1 MCLRHGRV
9 CLHSPAPPCRPR
21 HQRVKSRGAVGR
33 GGGAPPRLSWVASIR
48 SLYST
53 PRLPPWSWTVVLRSV
68 LNPPDKSRR
77 RAGVMMA
84 AEPFKSAL
92 INNSGE
98 DTSLAL
104 PSDNNLRTGH
114 QRVKDQVHSIK
125 RSKSKS
131 SKNGGISPV
140 SPTGVYGKASHI
152 ALNYRGVQIKKPFRV
167 RSKSF

>member
-1 MCLRHGRV
+1 
-9 CLHSPAPPCRPR
+9 
-21 HQRVKSRGAVGR
+21 
-33 GGGAPPRLSWVASIR
+33 
-48 SLYST
+48 
-53 PRLPPWSWTVVLRSV
+53 
-68 LNPPDKSRR
+68 
-77 RAGVMMA
+77 MMA

-125 RSKSKS
+125 RSKSKPS
-131 SKNGGISPV
+131 RNGGLSPV

-152 ALNYRGVQIKKPFRV
+152 A
-167 RSKSF
+167 